1 VIKVNI
7 SYELLIYQDNTAV
20 TLKMQNT
27 ILKKSRKAY
36 MHNTTSPPNQNFD
49 VQGHQSKHRLV

>member
-27 ILKKSRKAY
+27 ILKESRKVY
-36 MHNTTSPPNQNFD
+36 ICITQLLRQTRISTYR
-49 VQGHQSKHRLV
+49 VISL